1 MNQLAE
7 NSILLPNDERPVRI
21 KTIAEWAGV
30 SEKTVRR
37 WIDSGHLKSVK
48 MGGLRVVLP
57 RDFRE
62 FWEKINSS
70 EGTNVQ
76 TCLQAKG

>member
-1 MNQLAE
+1 MNAPLI
-7 NSILLPNDERPVRI
+7 SDDERPVRI

-30 SEKTVRR
+30 SQKTVRR
-37 WIDSGHLKSVK
+37 WIDSGELKSVK

-62 FWEKINSS
+62 FWEKINPS
-70 EGTNVQ
+70 EDKNVQ
-76 TCLQAKG
+76 TRLQTKG

>member
-1 MNQLAE
+1 MNAPLIAD
-7 NSILLPNDERPVRI
+7 DERPVRI

-30 SEKTVRR
+30 SERTVRR
-37 WIDSGHLKSVK
+37 WIDSGQLKSVK

-62 FWEKINSS
+62 FWEKINQSKVK
-70 EGTNVQ
+70 NVQ